1 MNPARNR
8 KINPPGRA
16 RWVIRHGIV
25 GGIIAG
31 IVFAIGEMVISLAMR
46 VGLFSS
52 FRLIGSMILGT
63 QALEPSYPLLT
74 AAGVGFLVHVILS
87 MIFGVIFFFLL
98 ALFRQLNASTLELLV
113 YGLIYGMVLWINN
126 FLLIA
131 PAAFPQ
137 LTAISP
143 LWNVFFV
150 HTFLYGMVI
159 GAYAAI
165 LHPRQ
170 NEIGSTIPV
179 TGKEENK

>member
-1 MNPARNR
+1 M
-8 KINPPGRA
+8 
-16 RWVIRHGIV
+16 
-25 GGIIAG
+25 
-31 IVFAIGEMVISLAMR
+31 
-46 VGLFSS
+46 
-52 FRLIGSMILGT
+52 T
-63 QALEPSYPLLT
+63 
-74 AAGVGFLVHVILS
+74 
-87 MIFGVIFFFLL
+87 FGVIFFFLL
-98 ALFRQLNASTLELLV
+98 ALFNQLNASTLEFLV
-113 YGLIYGMVLWINN
+113 YGLIYGMALWINN

-137 LTAISP
+137 LTVISP

-165 LHPRQ
+165 LRPRQ